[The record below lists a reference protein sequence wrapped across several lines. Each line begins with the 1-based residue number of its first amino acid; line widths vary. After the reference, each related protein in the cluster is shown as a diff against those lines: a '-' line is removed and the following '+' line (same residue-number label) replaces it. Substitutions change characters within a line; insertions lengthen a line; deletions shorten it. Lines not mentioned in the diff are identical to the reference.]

1 MNRQHNKKHSGFTLV
16 ELLVVIAIIG
26 VLVAL
31 LLPAVQAARE
41 AARRMQCAN
50 NMRQYSLALQ
60 NHHGAQNHFPA
71 YFLAYDEDAWPRK
84 VLVSNKG
91 EYKPGAP
98 YLTHHSWIAQLLPY
112 MEQQPLF
119 DLIDFDEPANDPD
132 PDSGN
137 YQAISQSPAFTRCP
151 SDDALE
157 GPDPTGRFKPC
168 NYAACYGNTGCTF
181 GDSCQQEG
189 DGASGVMY
197 IGSETGIRNVTD
209 GTSSTVGV
217 SELLVGRPWVRAV
230 GEPFATLA
238 GTGNPID
245 QNTTWG
251 GRGVS
256 WLWSYRNSDS
266 GFTTF
271 MPPNDPLT
279 SNHEPYVWSMYG
291 YYAAR
296 SNHPGGIN
304 ASMLDGSV
312 RYFSDSIDIVAWRNM
327 GSIAGEE
334 VVTEL

>member
-1 MNRQHNKKHSGFTLV
+1 MQYTKKRRGFTLV

-60 NHHGAQNHFPA
+60 NHHGAKNKFPA
-71 YFLAYDEDAWPRK
+71 YFLAYDDNAWPKK

-91 EYKPGAP
+91 EYSSGAP

-112 MEQQPLF
+112 MEQQSLY
-119 DLIDFDEPANDPD
+119 DLVDFDTPANDTD
-132 PDSGN
+132 PDNGN
-137 YQAISQSPAFTRCP
+137 YQAISQSPPFTRCP
-151 SDDALE
+151 SDDVVE

-181 GDSCQQEG
+181 GDSCQQEE
-189 DGASGVMY
+189 DGASGVMF

-209 GTSSTVGV
+209 GTSTTVGV
-217 SELLVGRPWVRAV
+217 SELLVGKPWVKRV
-230 GEPFATLA
+230 GDPFASLA
-238 GTGNPID
+238 GTSSEVD
-245 QNTTWG
+245 HNTTWG

-256 WLWSYRNSDS
+256 WLWSFRNSDS

-271 MPPNDPLT
+271 MQPNDSLT

-296 SNHPGGIN
+296 SNHPGGVN

-312 RYFSDSIDIVAWRNM
+312 RYVNDSVDILAWRAM
-327 GSIAGEE
+327 GSIDGQEI
-334 VVTEL
+334 VSEL